1 MTEVVV
7 NEAGINDVS
16 GKVGIVTGNAR
27 GLPRCQ
33 KERPTFNDHQ
43 EVPVVSGKR

>member
-7 NEAGINDVS
+7 NEAGIKDVS

-27 GLPRCQ
+27 RLPSMP
-33 KERPTFNDHQ
+33 ERTMFNDHQ